1 MKKYLIGL
9 LIALAAGIA
18 LLLFFN
24 QGLFTASDGVIEP
37 ADDAVKIGDNTLEA
51 VEEEDAGTKEE
62 MVVDA
67 PDEEAPDEVSE
78 PEGGEGQ
85 RTDEDA
91 GFTITNFPYQDFTQ
105 ARSKG
110 EPIVLK
116 FYSET

>member
-9 LIALAAGIA
+9 LIALAAGLV

-37 ADDAVKIGDNTLEA
+37 ADDAVNVGDDTLEP
-51 VEEEDAGTKEE
+51 VEEEDTGAEE
-62 MVVDA
+62 EVVVDA
-67 PDEEAPDEVSE
+67 PDEEASD
-78 PEGGEGQ
+78 
-85 RTDEDA
+85 DA
-91 GFTITNFPYQDFTQ
+91 GYTINDFPYQDFIE
-105 ARSKG
+105 ARRKG

>member
-9 LIALAAGIA
+9 LIFVAAGVA
-18 LLLFFN
+18 LLLYFN
-24 QGLFTASDGVIEP
+24 QGLFTVSDEVIES
-37 ADDAVKIGDNTLEA
+37 ADDSVNVGDDTLEPA
-51 VEEEDAGTKEE
+51 EEEGEGSEEE

-67 PDEEAPDEVSE
+67 PEEEAAGEVNVPDS
-78 PEGGEGQ
+78 GEGDNVSD
-85 RTDEDA
+85 DE
-91 GFTITNFPYQDFTQ
+91 GFTITDFPYQDFIQ

>member
-1 MKKYLIGL
+1 MNKFFIGPLI
-9 LIALAAGIA
+9 ILAAGVG

-24 QGLFTASDGVIEP
+24 QGLFTASEGVIEP
-37 ADDAVKIGDNTLEA
+37 ADDAVKVGDEI
-51 VEEEDAGTKEE
+51 VEPVKKEDTGAEEE

-67 PDEEAPDEVSE
+67 IDEEASGEVNEPD
-78 PEGGEGQ
+78 GGEGQ
-85 RTDEDA
+85 NAVEDA
-91 GFTITNFPYQDFTQ
+91 GFTVTEFPYQDFIQ